1 MNILI
6 SIAMSLEA
14 ETSYMKKDQSCV
26 LQDSSMH
33 ERHNFSDISLSLS
46 SPSTPRIS
54 QDGRLIL
61 EKTIKS
67 LHLDS
72 LKDKSSRFAAFAMIN
87 ARKEMSP

>member
-14 ETSYMKKDQSCV
+14 ETSYMEKDQSYMFCRIHRCTKGITS
-26 LQDSSMH
+26 L
-33 ERHNFSDISLSLS
+33 IYLSLS

-54 QDGRLIL
+54 HDGRLIL

-87 ARKEMSP
+87 ARKEVSP